1 MVLKNIREGE
11 YPGSLYGVNPGCSE
25 IEGVVCYPSLSD
37 LTETVEHV
45 IFAISDER
53 IEDALDS
60 AVAHGIKTG
69 TIFSS
74 LILSNDTS
82 PKLKDRIYQK
92 AR

>member
-11 YPGSLYGVNPGCSE
+11 YPGSLCAVNPDYSE
-25 IEGVVCYPSLSD
+25 IEDVVCYPSRFE

-45 IFAISDER
+45 IFAISDEG